1 MESIARSPILSH
13 FSEIISGAA
22 TSYGMIVSSLLMCGI
37 VVIGWNLMSP
47 STLAVAINAGFTFSF
62 VGTFIIQYNIELEAR
77 MTNYQRISFY
87 TTNLPQELSYVK
99 NKIKSI
105 SQINN
110 LSTVSKCQAVL
121 KQEMQ
126 LTQYDLN
133 QTIRRYEN
141 GEIIPGCN
149 WPETGRI
156 QFKNVTFRQ
165 RHGLPFVLK
174 DISFDLLGGEKI
186 GVCGRTGAGKSS

>member
-1 MESIARSPILSH
+1 MMIGI
-13 FSEIISGAA
+13 SEIFCSQKERYELQFSA
-22 TSYGMIVSSLLMCGI
+22 TSYGMQVYSLLMCGI

-62 VGTFIIQYNIELEAR
+62 VGTFIIQYNVELETR
-77 MTNYQRISFY
+77 MTSYQRIRFQ
-87 TTNLPQELSYVK
+87 TINLPQELSYVK
-99 NKIKSI
+99 NRIKSI

-126 LTQYDLN
+126 ITQYDLN
-133 QTIRRYEN
+133 PQVRIYEDR
-141 GEIIPGCN
+141 EIIPGCN

-174 DISFDLLGGEKI
+174 DVSFDLLGGEKI
-186 GVCGRTGAGKSS
+186 GV